1 MRGFPVA
8 AGAVQLMASA
18 LVAGSCIAAS
28 SPVANHPTQLDA
40 SSVSEILHSQSK
52 DGVNAIAD
60 GIVDGTIRIEKPWL
74 LDDAAED
81 ISFSVRNVSIVEG
94 VTHLGVKSVS
104 QFSMCLLELREKTD
118 SREILRNI
126 SPDLVSQLTSVN
138 CGVCCSLVFEL
149 PPEVESTLRGY
160 WLSQLFHEE

>member
-1 MRGFPVA
+1 MTGVLATASCVA
-8 AGAVQLMASA
+8 APPLG
-18 LVAGSCIAAS
+18 
-28 SPVANHPTQLDA
+28 ANHPTQLDA
-40 SSVSEILHSQSK
+40 SSVSEILHSQNK